1 MTFIFKRNNQLEETM
16 EKRLFI
22 IPVFFLIL
30 NFIGCQRPAANIPIA
45 DGEKLVRQLWTDF
58 KSNDREVLEK
68 WTAQG
73 FQSVHEDGASVR
85 DQEINLLMNLN
96 LGEYTLDQFQTTQD
110 GNVVVVTYTV
120 ATTETIA
127 GKVLPKATAERLSV
141 FMYDGKDWKWIA
153 HANLNPMDK

>member
-1 MTFIFKRNNQLEETM
+1 MKQTLTIITA
-16 EKRLFI
+16 LF
-22 IPVFFLIL
+22 FIL
-30 NFIGCQRPAANIPIA
+30 NFIGCQQQAVDIPAA
-45 DGEKLVRQLWTDF
+45 DGEKLVRQLWVDF
-58 KSNDREVLEK
+58 KSNDREVLQK
-68 WTAQG
+68 WVAQG
-73 FQSVHEDGASVR
+73 FQSVHEDGASIR

-127 GKVLPKATAERLSV
+127 GKVLPKAPAERLSV